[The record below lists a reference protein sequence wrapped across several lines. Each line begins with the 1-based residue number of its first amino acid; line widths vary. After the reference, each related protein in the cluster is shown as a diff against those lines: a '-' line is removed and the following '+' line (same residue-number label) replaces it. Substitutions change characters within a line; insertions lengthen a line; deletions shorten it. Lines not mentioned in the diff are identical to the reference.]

1 MNTRSPK
8 IRDAKPLVRTSA
20 VSGRRDSPLDPRSEA
35 VMEQLLALLLSMKE
49 LGLADEAEP
58 YVDALMKIVYDHGKR
73 SQRASAGNDSNRQ
86 RSGLI

>member
-1 MNTRSPK
+1 
-8 IRDAKPLVRTSA
+8 
-20 VSGRRDSPLDPRSEA
+20 
-35 VMEQLLALLLSMKE
+35 MEQLLALLLSMKE